1 MFRALLS
8 SRLIQVGL
16 VFFLVVVSG
25 SLLYSWQTRRATVAE
40 FTRTDV
46 VPHETLSEQD
56 TVDTNTV
63 DFEQSETPLEVDDLQ
78 KSEDTDVAPIDETS
92 EMLEMVDAFLP
103 DDMVSSVEFH
113 TKGEP
118 L

>member
-16 VFFLVVVSG
+16 IFFLVVVSG

-46 VPHETLSEQD
+46 VPYEARSAQD
-56 TVDTNTV
+56 TVDTSTV
-63 DFEQSETPLEVDDLQ
+63 DFE
-78 KSEDTDVAPIDETS
+78 
-92 EMLEMVDAFLP
+92 
-103 DDMVSSVEFH
+103 
-113 TKGEP
+113 
-118 L
+118 